1 MITTPTTK
9 PKPIQAPPSRDR
21 LEMMLINGPD
31 LIDVVQGFIDE
42 FKLKYKIEQVIAE
55 NHPTMPQA
63 KKDEFR
69 GQRVG
74 VLKDTLSAGELHLNT
89 FITEDTEMLEMKTD
103 ALKCANFKEPY
114 EVLITGESGTGKEII
129 GKAMIGHRTGMIK
142 AINCAAMPEYL
153 IESELFGH
161 RKGAFTGADET
172 REGLCAAAKDGV
184 MFLDEVGDLPMPA
197 QAKLLRAIQERRIR
211 RVGATVDEEIS
222 CRFVCATWQN
232 IKKMVDDGRF
242 RRDLYARISTLELH
256 ITPLKDR
263 PGDVIPILRSIKGHE
278 AFLAA
283 NDKYIKDGLLDLS
296 LNVRSLQRYVTR
308 YNVLGKVKI

>member
-1 MITTPTTK
+1 MTPQPTTK
-9 PKPIQAPPSRDR
+9 PKSVQIAPTRER

-42 FKLKYKIEQVIAE
+42 FKLKYKIDLVLAE
-55 NHPTMPQA
+55 NHPTMPQP

-69 GQRVG
+69 GMRVG

-89 FITEDTEMLEMKTD
+89 FISEDTEMLDMKVD
-103 ALKCANFKEPY
+103 ALKCANYKDPH

-129 GKAMIGHRTGMIK
+129 GKTMIGHRSGAIK
-142 AINCAAMPEYL
+142 AINCAAMPEHL

-184 MFLDEVGDLPMPA
+184 MFLDEIGDLPMPA

-263 PGDVIPILRSIKGHE
+263 PCDVIPILKSIKGHE
-278 AFLAA
+278 GFLAA
-283 NDKYIKDGLLDLS
+283 HEKTIKDGLLDLS